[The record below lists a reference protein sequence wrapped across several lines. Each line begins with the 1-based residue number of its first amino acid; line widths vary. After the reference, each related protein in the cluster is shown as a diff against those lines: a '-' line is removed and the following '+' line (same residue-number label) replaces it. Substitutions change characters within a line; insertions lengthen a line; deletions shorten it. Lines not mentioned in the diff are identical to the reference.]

1 MSDTVNEDQVT
12 QNIAKKRENIV
23 QIDPNSKKIKKV

>member
-1 MSDTVNEDQVT
+1 MSDTVNEDQVA
-12 QNIAKKRENIV
+12 QKIQKKTDNFV